1 MFRIIITY
9 EISFFIFWNIL
20 YYSNSGIENWFEE
33 KILTAIF
40 VFLSTM
46 ALGFTVV
53 YIVYE
58 GSCVLYWCYMFCV
71 CFVYVYVRSAV
82 QVCIRFMYALCV
94 LHNVLCVL
102 YVFYMVDRCLHV
114 LHMLHMFMYVFTY
127 FAYTC

>member
-46 ALGFTVV
+46 ALGFALIYTI
-53 YIVYE
+53 YI
-58 GSCVLYWCYMFCV
+58 
-71 CFVYVYVRSAV
+71 SARLSGLLDKV
-82 QVCIRFMYALCV
+82 KKIKDPR
-94 LHNVLCVL
+94 N
-102 YVFYMVDRCLHV
+102 
-114 LHMLHMFMYVFTY
+114 TI
-127 FAYTC
+127 